1 MKMITKAIE
10 KQLPALY
17 ATDGQKEKT
26 AVTKF
31 FNPCGGETWFV
42 VEGEKKENGD
52 WLFFGLVDFGDC
64 QLGAEWGYF
73 TLSELQSLRLP
84 LGMKIERDLYWTPKT
99 VSQ

>member
-31 FNPCGGETWFV
+31 FNPCGGHTWFV
-42 VEGEKKENGD
+42 VEGEQKESGD
-52 WLFFGLVDFGDC
+52 WLFFGLVDSGDS

-73 TLSELQSLRLP
+73 TLSELQSVRLP
-84 LGMKIERDLYWTPKT
+84 FGMKIERDRYFSAQT
-99 VSQ
+99 VSR